1 MCREKR
7 PVIGGCAEVG
17 GGESVS
23 SVCLALVI
31 VEGAAVVAFNGPGVG
46 RHRAL
51 VVGDQIAHCASAL
64 LRRELRVLRRYS
76 DSSHSTSLHKHRERE
91 TAIGRKARQ
100 RREGDETWVGL
111 LLAHSLCLNFWV
123 WFMDLECWILSTG
136 PPLHAHQ

>member
-17 GGESVS
+17 GGESVG

-31 VEGAAVVAFNGPGVG
+31 VEGAAVVALDGPGVG

-64 LRRELRVLRRYS
+64 LRRELRVLRRQS

-91 TAIGRKARQ
+91 RDCDWEEQ

-123 WFMDLECWILSTG
+123 WFMDLDPLTRSTSPC
-136 PPLHAHQ
+136 PPINK